1 MQTLFENQNFYEHNF
16 TGLDGKYKITK
27 DAYKI
32 KTNELNLYGGKYTTL
47 LDARKKR
54 LKSRQSIKKSSRIL
68 VYYAAQTIKF
78 ILFFVK
84 ACAAIA

>member
-32 KTNELNLYGGKYTTL
+32 KTNELKLYGGKYTL
-47 LDARKKR
+47 LDEYKKR
-54 LKSRQSIKKSSRIL
+54 LKSR
-68 VYYAAQTIKF
+68 
-78 ILFFVK
+78 
-84 ACAAIA
+84 

>member
-1 MQTLFENQNFYEHNF
+1 MQTLFENQNFYEHSF
-16 TGLDGKYKITK
+16 TGLDGKYK

-32 KTNELNLYGGKYTTL
+32 KTNELNLHGGKYTL

-68 VYYAAQTIKF
+68 VYYTARTIKF
-78 ILFFVK
+78 ILFSVK
-84 ACAAIA
+84 ACAATA

>member
-1 MQTLFENQNFYEHNF
+1 MPNALNQEPYQARLKQMQTLFENQNFYEHNF

-47 LDARKKR
+47 LDARKK
-54 LKSRQSIKKSSRIL
+54 
-68 VYYAAQTIKF
+68 
-78 ILFFVK
+78 
-84 ACAAIA
+84 

>member
-16 TGLDGKYKITK
+16 TGPDGKYKVTK

-32 KTNELNLYGGKYTTL
+32 KTNELNLYGGKYTL
-47 LDARKKR
+47 PDARKKR

-68 VYYAAQTIKF
+68 VYYAARTIKF

-84 ACAAIA
+84 ACAATA

>member
-1 MQTLFENQNFYEHNF
+1 MQTLCEIQNFYEHNF

-47 LDARKKR
+47 LDARK
-54 LKSRQSIKKSSRIL
+54 S
-68 VYYAAQTIKF
+68 Y
-78 ILFFVK
+78 
-84 ACAAIA
+84 